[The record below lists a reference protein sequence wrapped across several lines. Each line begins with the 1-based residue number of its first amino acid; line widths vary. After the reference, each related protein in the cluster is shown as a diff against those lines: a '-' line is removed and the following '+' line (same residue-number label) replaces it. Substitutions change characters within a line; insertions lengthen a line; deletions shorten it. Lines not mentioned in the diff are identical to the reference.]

1 MPAPVSASTTPSSA
15 QPDAQPIRIGL
26 LVFPDCSLMALA
38 SAIEPLRAAN
48 RIAGRQIYAW
58 QLLSAQATGVATSCG
73 VALQTASID
82 ANVNTGDYANDDHTP
97 LPGRLFVVASLNTDT
112 LHDARVTRY
121 LQRLAARGVTL
132 GALSTGTFVLARA
145 GVLAGYQCTLH
156 WEALRQFAEEFPMIS
171 VCSELYVRDRNR
183 WTCAGGT
190 AAIDLMLEQISS
202 DCGGAL
208 AADVAEQFMHGRIRG
223 AHEHQRM
230 AIQWRYGVNDARMTA
245 AIACMEENLEHLV
258 AIDDIARRC
267 HLSLRQ
273 LERLWRHHFGMTP
286 QRFYLT
292 VRLDEARR
300 LLKESTASIAQIA
313 LACGFVSASHL
324 GAAYRKAY
332 GHTPGQARQR
342 FDRRQA
348 LILPSRS

>member
-1 MPAPVSASTTPSSA
+1 MPPSE
-15 QPDAQPIRIGL
+15 PIRIGL

-48 RIAGRQIYAW
+48 RIAGRQIYVW
-58 QLLSAQATGVATSCG
+58 QLLSAENAGVATSCG
-73 VALQTASID
+73 VALQTAPID
-82 ANVNTGDYANDDHTP
+82 GDDT
-97 LPGRLFVVASLNTDT
+97 LPPDRLFVVASLNTDT
-112 LHDARVTRY
+112 LHDARVNRY
-121 LQRLAARGVTL
+121 LQRLAAHGVTL

-156 WEALRQFAEEFPMIS
+156 WESLRQFAEEFPTLS

-190 AAIDLMLEQISS
+190 AAIDLMLDQISG

-208 AADVAEQFMHGRIRG
+208 AADVSEQFMHGRIRG
-223 AHEHQRM
+223 VHEHQRM
-230 AIQWRYGVNDARMTA
+230 AIQWRYGVHDARMTA

-258 AIDDIARRC
+258 AIDDVARRA

-273 LERLWRHHFGMTP
+273 LERLWHQHFGMTP
-286 QRFYLT
+286 QQFYLT

-342 FDRRQA
+342 FDER
-348 LILPSRS
+348 

>member
-1 MPAPVSASTTPSSA
+1 MPAPAADPA
-15 QPDAQPIRIGL
+15 APIRIGL
-26 LVFPDCSLMALA
+26 LVFPNCSLMALA

-48 RIAGRQIYAW
+48 RLAGRQIYVW
-58 QLLSAQATGVATSCG
+58 QLLSAETAGVSTSCG

-82 ANVNTGDYANDDHTP
+82 DDHHAP
-97 LPGRLFVVASLNTDT
+97 PERLFVVASLNTDT
-112 LHDARVTRY
+112 LHDMRVNRY

-156 WEALRQFAEEFPMIS
+156 WEALRQFAEEFPTLS

-190 AAIDLMLEQISS
+190 AAIDLMLDQISS
-202 DCGGAL
+202 DCGGQL
-208 AADVAEQFMHGRIRG
+208 AADVSEQFMHGRIRG

-245 AIACMEENLEHLV
+245 AIACMEENLEHLMP
-258 AIDDIARRC
+258 IDAVARRA

-273 LERLWRHHFGMTP
+273 LERLWHQHFGMTP
-286 QRFYLT
+286 QRFYLA

-313 LACGFVSASHL
+313 LRCGFVSASHL
-324 GAAYRKAY
+324 GAAYRKTY
-332 GHTPGQARQR
+332 GHTPGQARQS
-342 FDRRQA
+342 FDQR
-348 LILPSRS
+348 

>member
-1 MPAPVSASTTPSSA
+1 
-15 QPDAQPIRIGL
+15 
-26 LVFPDCSLMALA
+26 MALA

-48 RIAGRQIYAW
+48 RIAGRRIYAW
-58 QLLSAQATGVATSCG
+58 HLLSSESAGVSTSCG
-73 VALQTASID
+73 VELQTWPID
-82 ANVNTGDYANDDHTP
+82 AGDGERTLSP
-97 LPGRLFVVASLNTDT
+97 ERLFVVASLNTDT
-112 LHDARVTRY
+112 LHDLRVTRY

-156 WEALRQFAEEFPMIS
+156 WESLRQFAEEFPTIS

-245 AIACMEENLEHLV
+245 AIACMEANLEHLV
-258 AIDDIARRC
+258 SIDGVARRC

-273 LERLWRHHFGMTP
+273 LERLWHQHFGMTP

-313 LACGFVSASHL
+313 LRCGFASASHL

-342 FDRRQA
+342 FDRRPA
-348 LILPSRS
+348 GT

>member
-1 MPAPVSASTTPSSA
+1 
-15 QPDAQPIRIGL
+15 
-26 LVFPDCSLMALA
+26 MALA

-48 RIAGRQIYAW
+48 RIAGRGIYAW
-58 QLLSAQATGVATSCG
+58 QLLSAEATGVCTSCG
-73 VALQTASID
+73 VALQTLPI
-82 ANVNTGDYANDDHTP
+82 DDHSP
-97 LPGRLFVVASLNTDT
+97 PDRLFVVASLNTDT

-156 WEALRQFAEEFPMIS
+156 WESLRQFAEEFPTLA

-230 AIQWRYGVNDARMTA
+230 AIQWRYGVHDARMTA
-245 AIACMEENLEHLV
+245 AIACMEANLEHLV

-273 LERLWRHHFGMTP
+273 LERLWHQHFGMTP
-286 QRFYLT
+286 QRFYLA

-313 LACGFVSASHL
+313 LRCGFASASHL
-324 GAAYRKAY
+324 GSAYRKAY

-342 FDRRQA
+342 FDRR
-348 LILPSRS
+348 PTDT